1 MGRLRR
7 WWAAV
12 AGPGPDLEAAR
23 AAGREAAR
31 DLGPAVDGLAWN
43 IRSLIDEGEGLSA
56 RLTALER
63 DVVAVTEAAGLN
75 RGAVEAI
82 AKDARLAAYN
92 AAQERCEA
100 VEGRLAT
107 AEEVLSATV
116 KAVERLRGESVAATS
131 DARRARELAEDMGR
145 AAGRAQAEAE
155 AAGVVAGSADQG
167 VADLAARVDAI
178 ERGRIRDLETILATV
193 RVLADRIDE
202 ALRGGAEAGAE
213 ASAEGTDDGGA

>member
-1 MGRLRR
+1 
-7 WWAAV
+7 
-12 AGPGPDLEAAR
+12 
-23 AAGREAAR
+23 
-31 DLGPAVDGLAWN
+31 
-43 IRSLIDEGEGLSA
+43 
-56 RLTALER
+56 
-63 DVVAVTEAAGLN
+63 
-75 RGAVEAI
+75 
-82 AKDARLAAYN
+82 
-92 AAQERCEA
+92 
-100 VEGRLAT
+100 
-107 AEEVLSATV
+107 
-116 KAVERLRGESVAATS
+116 
-131 DARRARELAEDMGR
+131 LAEDAGR